1 MPVFKCKMCGGKID
15 FEQGAT
21 VGVCDSCG
29 TKQTLPR
36 LDDDK
41 RANLYDGAGHVK
53 ETVVVQSSVNA
64 ASLLKRAFMFLE
76 DGDWREADEYCEKV
90 LDFEP
95 ENAEAYL
102 GKLMAETKARELSN
116 LKNSKQPFS
125 DNSNYQKAL
134 RFGDSALQKQLLICN
149 AQVIERKN
157 QEVYDMAI
165 KATNLANSEAA
176 FRAAAAIFQRISGFK
191 DADTLYEQCIEKA
204 EDCLMEV
211 ERKAEEKRIAKKKAA
226 EKRKRRIIIAL
237 SFILAGIVFSTLL
250 ITVIIPDR
258 IYNSATELYN
268 AEEYAEASGKFSV
281 IPFYKDSREKAEESC
296 TKAQIQITAEQ
307 IKNAGS
313 GNVSTGKTIKFGF
326 YEQDK
331 KTLNG
336 KEEIEWLVLAV
347 DGKKAL
353 LISKYALDCQRYHTS
368 DTDIT
373 WETCSL
379 RKWLNDTFM
388 NEAFGEDH
396 KKMIAVT
403 NVTADKS
410 LLFLT
415 NPGKA
420 TKDKM
425 FILSISEMERYFSTT
440 ESRRCAPTAY
450 AIKQGVKKSRVFKVD
465 GKGTC
470 WWWLRTPGIT
480 QKNASYVTNSGIY
493 SGYKLKEDNNGV
505 RPVMWINLNS

>member
-1 MPVFKCKMCGGKID
+1 
-15 FEQGAT
+15 
-21 VGVCDSCG
+21 
-29 TKQTLPR
+29 
-36 LDDDK
+36 
-41 RANLYDGAGHVK
+41 
-53 ETVVVQSSVNA
+53 
-64 ASLLKRAFMFLE
+64 
-76 DGDWREADEYCEKV
+76 
-90 LDFEP
+90 
-95 ENAEAYL
+95 
-102 GKLMAETKARELSN
+102 
-116 LKNSKQPFS
+116 
-125 DNSNYQKAL
+125 
-134 RFGDSALQKQLLICN
+134 
-149 AQVIERKN
+149 
-157 QEVYDMAI
+157 MAI